1 MHALTRCIFLLCL
14 AFVAGCNQD
23 SMIAKFTPHPEAEI
37 ARQAID
43 DWRTGHV
50 DRLTV
55 LLSPALAGDTEQLIA
70 GGAQLSS
77 AAPLSV
83 KLVGLKR
90 HVTND
95 VKRYDLMYEY
105 AFGGRWMIA
114 EVVII
119 EQGDRREIAG
129 IHAQMHDRSL
139 EQVNDFTLGQKSA
152 EHYLVLF
159 LCCLSPL
166 VSLTAF
172 VLCLRTPMRRRKI
185 WWALFTLVGFVTWYF
200 NWSTGELEFRPISLQ
215 LFGAS
220 AFASPYGPW
229 TLGVSI
235 PVGAIWFLLRRK
247 KLSAPR
253 GEPEQV
259 STPPE

>member
-14 AFVAGCNQD
+14 IFVAGCDQD

-50 DRLTV
+50 ERLTASM
-55 LLSPALAGDTEQLIA
+55 SPELVAAKDQLIA
-70 GGAQLSS
+70 GAAQLS
-77 AAPLSV
+77 AVTPLSV
-83 KLVGLKR
+83 KLVGLKSSFG
-90 HVTND
+90 ND

-105 AFGGRWMIA
+105 AFEGRWMIA

-129 IHAQMHDRSL
+129 IHAQMEGRSL
-139 EQVNDFTLGQKSA
+139 EQLNGFSLGHKSA
-152 EHYLVLF
+152 AHYLVLL
-159 LCCLSPL
+159 LCC
-166 VSLTAF
+166 VSTLLCLTAF
-172 VLCLRTPMRRRKI
+172 VLCLRAPMRRRKV
-185 WWALFTLVGFVTWYF
+185 WWALFTLVGFVTLHF
-200 NWSTGELEFRPISLQ
+200 NWTTGQGDVQPISFQ

-235 PVGAIWFLLRRK
+235 PVGAIWFLIRRK
-247 KLSAPR
+247 KLS
-253 GEPEQV
+253 V
-259 STPPE
+259 SNAT

>member
-14 AFVAGCNQD
+14 AFVAGCNQE

-43 DWRTGHV
+43 DWRTGHLA
-50 DRLTV
+50 RQTSLM
-55 LLSPALAGDTEQLIA
+55 SPELNGALERLIA
-70 GGAQLSS
+70 GGTQLSS
-77 AAPLSV
+77 AAPVSV

-90 HVTND
+90 NTTND

-114 EVVII
+114 EVVIV
-119 EQGDRREIAG
+119 EEGDRREIAG

-139 EQVNDFTLGQKSA
+139 EQINGFALGNKSA
-152 EHYLVLF
+152 MHYFMLF

-166 VSLTAF
+166 VCITAF
-172 VLCLRTPMRRRKI
+172 VLCLRTPMRRRKV
-185 WWALFTLVGFVTWYF
+185 WWALFTLVGLVTFYF

-215 LFGAS
+215 FLGAS
-220 AFASPYGPW
+220 AVASPYGPW

-253 GEPEQV
+253 RESEQGA
-259 STPPE
+259 TPAA